1 MKIDSLM
8 EQTHKVR
15 LTDQIY
21 KRSRTLT
28 ALSQLYATGM
38 TFVGLPTD
46 AEAYMLSV
54 EKVPIYIANLPTAL
68 AGTKIAQISDLHM
81 SSYYRAEHLAKA
93 VEQVAQLN
101 PDFLCMTGDYV
112 GPEPHHVFNIVEP
125 LQNLQMPTFA
135 VMGNHDYKRGYQ
147 HHVLNAFNQLS
158 IPILRNQAVQIKSH
172 LWLVGLDDVLYGEP
186 RLDQALQDIPQNG
199 AQDNIVIL
207 LVHEPDYF
215 AKVIAENAPIALQ
228 ISGHTHGGQIQ
239 LPARHVDEFG
249 RKFWTPKKA
258 LPRYGRLYPPG
269 LWRVGDRTLYT
280 NRGLGFTGPPIRINC
295 RPEITL
301 FTLLSA

>member
-21 KRSRTLT
+21 KRSRTLN
-28 ALSQLYATGM
+28 AVSRLYATGM

-46 AEAYMLSV
+46 ADAYTLAV
-54 EKVPIYIANLPTAL
+54 EKIPIYIANLPAAL
-68 AGTKIAQISDLHM
+68 VGTKIAQISDLHM
-81 SSYYRAEHLAKA
+81 SKYYRAEHLSNA
-93 VEQVAQLN
+93 VERIAQLN
-101 PDFLCMTGDYV
+101 PDFLCMSGDYA
-112 GPEPHHVFNIVEP
+112 GPDPHHIFNMIEP

-135 VMGNHDYKRGYQ
+135 VMGNHDYKRDYR
-147 HHVLNAFNQLS
+147 HHVLHTFDQLS
-158 IPILRNQAVQIKSH
+158 IPILRNQAVQIKPH
-172 LWLVGLDDVLYGEP
+172 LWLVGLDDVLYGDP
-186 RLDQALQDIPQNG
+186 RLDQALQDIPQG
-199 AQDNIVIL
+199 DVIIL

-215 AKVIAENAPIALQ
+215 TKVIAEDAPITLQ

-239 LPARHVDEFG
+239 LPARHTDEFG
-249 RKFWTPKKA
+249 RKFWTPQKA

-269 LWRVGDRTLYT
+269 LWQVGERLLYT

-301 FTLLSA
+301 FTLLAA